1 MNGLRREVL
10 HRLAPALAVLAVLG
24 GCQPFYDPPPAGEAV
39 LQNRAVQVVEPE
51 PAWLGGPPPLDGRR
65 AALVMKRYETG
76 EVIKPEEIDTQSQ

>member
-24 GCQPFYDPPPAGEAV
+24 GCAAYDPPAAGEAV
-39 LQNRAVQVVEPE
+39 LQNRAVHVVDPE
-51 PAWLGGPPPLDGRR
+51 PVWLPGPPSLDGRR